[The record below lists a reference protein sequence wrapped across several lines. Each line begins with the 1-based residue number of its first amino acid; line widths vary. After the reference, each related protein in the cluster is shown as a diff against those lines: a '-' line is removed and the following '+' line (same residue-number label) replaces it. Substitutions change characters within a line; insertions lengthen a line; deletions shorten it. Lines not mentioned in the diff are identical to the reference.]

1 MGASDA
7 AHPTD
12 QTLRSY
18 GLGKLEVS
26 QWHAVNDHLAECRA
40 CRLRV
45 AEMTSDTFLDRL
57 RKAQPG
63 AELGPPVGSS
73 LPGLSMM
80 GGEAPAGL
88 PPPASTLPPGL
99 SDHPDYEILRELGRG
114 GMGVVYLADNKLMG
128 RREVLKVV
136 SSHLLDRKGVLERF
150 LREIRAAA
158 LLQHPNVV
166 SAYSATRVGESI
178 VFAMQYVEGYDLAK
192 LVEKSGPLPV
202 AHACNFVYQAAL
214 GLQHAHERGMVH
226 RDIKPANLIL
236 AREGNKPVIK
246 ILDFGL
252 AKVTSEAGVD
262 GGLTHEGQMLG
273 TPHYVAPEQTVNAQK
288 ADIRADIYSLGCTL
302 YCLLS
307 GYPPF
312 DAPSLYEL
320 LQAHHSM
327 DAKPLNFIRPEVP
340 AELAAV
346 VAKMLAK
353 EPERRFQEPK
363 EVAQALTPFFKKG
376 SVVSKGLKPELSRAE
391 PPETQPATAVAG
403 FVPTRPASAL
413 SPAPAPPR
421 STPGH
426 RRGPEPTWESL
437 VGLKETESSRD
448 AAPAAASNR
457 RPSWLWPA
465 VAVGVLLI
473 GLVAVW
479 GVLIKIRTPE
489 GMIVLADLPDQATV
503 LVDGKKATVHWPD
516 GGGPAEITAPPGDHV
531 VQVKKDGFTI
541 RGQTVTIEAGRTTTL
556 TVQLEP
562 LEILSPE
569 TVAANG
575 HSSRAKVDKPPVLP
589 SGGGVATTSPTSPL
603 IPAANTDTKPKV
615 AVDDRPGKAGAV
627 GRIAN
632 EPARPHA
639 IDAREVL
646 NGKAE
651 ILRGHWLVEGR
662 ELLQTVATKGA
673 VSDMLFG
680 DLDWTDYDFTVDL
693 MREKG
698 SEGGAGLSFRKTERN
713 RNLHFGIST
722 GEGGLTAYK
731 DGNERELGDAEFRLV
746 DHKWYTA
753 RVQVHRNHIE
763 CTLHDGENEVVHL
776 EAIDD
781 DHPRGRVG
789 LGSESSSYR
798 FRNIRVTAPDGKTL
812 WEMPPAAAN
821 SNTNPKVAMDDKG
834 GKANAAGRAANGPAR
849 PHAID
854 ARQVL
859 NGKAEIVSGRWL
871 VEGRELLQTVATKG
885 LWACLL
891 FGDLDWTDYDFT
903 VDLMRE
909 KGGEGGAVLYFRR
922 TDGTERNRNLLDFGI
937 GTGGG
942 WHSGYNKDGK
952 ERELGVT
959 EFRLVDHKWYTARVH
974 VRRNQIECT
983 LHDGENEVVHLESN
997 DDDHPRGRVGLG
1009 TFESSYRFRNIRVT
1023 APDGTVLWEMPPA
1036 VGEPPMPAP
1045 AGNVGTE
1052 PPRQPA
1058 KNAARSPDRKAIILS
1073 GEWRIEGQDLVQ
1085 TQRAGGGR
1093 LILSDS
1099 SLSSYDFKF
1108 QVQVVAGAREFAA
1121 LFHNQDNGVDGGEFL

>member
-1 MGASDA
+1 
-7 AHPTD
+7 
-12 QTLRSY
+12 
-18 GLGKLEVS
+18 
-26 QWHAVNDHLAECRA
+26 
-40 CRLRV
+40 
-45 AEMTSDTFLDRL
+45 
-57 RKAQPG
+57 
-63 AELGPPVGSS
+63 
-73 LPGLSMM
+73 
-80 GGEAPAGL
+80 
-88 PPPASTLPPGL
+88 
-99 SDHPDYEILRELGRG
+99 
-114 GMGVVYLADNKLMG
+114 VVYLAENKLMG
-128 RREVLKVV
+128 RKEVLKVV

-320 LQAHHSM
+320 LQAHHAM

-376 SVVSKGLKPELSRAE
+376 SVLSKGLKPELSQAE
-391 PPETQPATAVAG
+391 RPEAQPATTGAG

-465 VAVGVLLI
+465 VAGGVLLI

-516 GGGPAEITAPPGDHV
+516 GGGPAEITAPSGDHV
-531 VQVKKDGFTI
+531 VQVKKDGFAI

-556 TVQLEP
+556 TVHLEP
-562 LEILSPE
+562 LEILGPE

-575 HSSRAKVDKPPVLP
+575 HPSRAKVDKPPVLP

-615 AVDDRPGKAGAV
+615 AVDDQPGKAGAV
-627 GRIAN
+627 GRVAN

-639 IDAREVL
+639 IDASKVL

-651 ILRGHWLVEGR
+651 IILGRWLVEGR

-673 VSDMLFG
+673 VSEMFFG
-680 DLDWTDYDFTVDL
+680 DPYWTDYDFTVDL

-698 SEGGAGLSFRKTERN
+698 NDCACLHFRVTERD
-713 RNLHFGIST
+713 RNGLDFEISAGDREREDCRVT
-722 GEGGLTAYK
+722 VYK
-731 DGNERELGDAEFRLV
+731 DGNEGSLGGAEFRLV

-753 RVQVHRNHIE
+753 RVEVRRNHIE

-776 EAIDD
+776 EVIDD
-781 DHPRGRVG
+781 DHPRGKLG

-821 SNTNPKVAMDDKG
+821 SNANPTVAMDDKRG
-834 GKANAAGRAANGPAR
+834 NANAAGRAANGPAR

-859 NGKAEIVSGRWL
+859 NGKAEILSGRWL
-871 VEGRELLQTVATKG
+871 VEGRELLQPVATKG
-885 LWACLL
+885 SRAELL

-903 VDLMRE
+903 VDLVRE
-909 KGGEGGAVLYFRR
+909 KGSEGFAGLRFRK
-922 TDGTERNRNLLDFGI
+922 TERNSNLLDFELCTVENCNLTVYKPGNERKL
-937 GTGGG
+937 
-942 WHSGYNKDGK
+942 GYA
-952 ERELGVT
+952 
-959 EFRLVDHKWYTARVH
+959 EFRIVDHKWYTARVR
-974 VRRNQIECT
+974 VRRNHIECT
-983 LHDGENEVVHLESN
+983 LHDGENEVAHLEAT
-997 DDDHPRGRVGLG
+997 DDDHPRGQVGLW
-1009 TFESSYRFRNIRVT
+1009 TWQSSFRFRNIRVT

-1036 VGEPPMPAP
+1036 VGEPPMPAA

-1058 KNAARSPDRKAIILS
+1058 KNASRSPNRRALILF
-1073 GEWRIEGQDLVQ
+1073 GEWRIDGQDLVQ
-1085 TQRAGGGR
+1085 TQGAGDGR
-1093 LILSDS
+1093 LILPDS

-1108 QVQVVAGAREFAA
+1108 QAQVVAGLR
-1121 LFHNQDNGVDGGEFL
+1121 LFLAFFHTQDNGWDGGTFYSASGGSEIRVSFFQVQGFEPDRDPGVMVKKIRIQQGHWYDIWIKVRGPKIWCYLDDQEWFHCTDSPFKKGRVGFGTIDTVARFRNISVATPEGDVLWKGLPDLPHE